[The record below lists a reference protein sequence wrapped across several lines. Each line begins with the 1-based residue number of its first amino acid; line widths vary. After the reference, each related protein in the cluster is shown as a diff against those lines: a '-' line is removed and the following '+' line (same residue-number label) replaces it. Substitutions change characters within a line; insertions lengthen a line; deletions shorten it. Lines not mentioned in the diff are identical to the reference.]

1 MLAEAE
7 SDRLVGVVLGGA
19 YELVGRIGEGGMGA
33 VYEAHHMRL
42 HKRVAVKVMSRAMA
56 RHPDA
61 LARFHREARI
71 ASRLGHPNL
80 VNVLDF
86 GTSEEGEPYLV
97 MEHLEGED
105 LERRVRRAG
114 SVPLANAVKIARQV
128 SSALAVVHSKGIV
141 HRDLKPANIF
151 LVQVPG
157 EPDFVKV
164 LDFGVSKIK
173 AARTKLTDAST
184 VLGTPEYMSPEQA
197 SGTGEEIDH
206 RADQWALACIV
217 WEMLSGRTPFTAD
230 HADAIFYQLTHLAPP
245 PLSKFTSD
253 VPSAVESVLLR
264 ALSKRAADRY
274 PSMREFAR
282 ALETAALGS
291 WSELTP
297 MPFSPAQIAALRD
310 ADPVSEVRPALA
322 TTLAAS
328 TEVESDVSADRD
340 SASRPGSRRRTALA
354 GLAAVLVVTAT
365 GLLFADARSGASVA
379 KPARQASLAGLQVAQ
394 VGTIAPAIA
403 LENEPT
409 MEATVAKQSL
419 SPPPG
424 KTKTIRLGASADPF
438 DSTLTPSGAGSPKK
452 ANPIASPATFPA
464 RRSASRAGRH
474 EQHDVRQPDGKHPIF
489 EEL

>member
-7 SDRLVGVVLGGA
+7 LDRLVGLVLGGA

-33 VYEAHHMRL
+33 VYEAHHLRL
-42 HKRVAVKVMSRAMA
+42 HKRVAVKLMSRALA

-86 GTSEEGEPYLV
+86 GMSEEGEPYLV

-114 SVPLANAVKIARQV
+114 SVPLANAVQIARQV
-128 SSALAVVHSKGIV
+128 ASALAVVHSKGIV

-184 VLGTPEYMSPEQA
+184 VLGTPAYMSPEQA
-197 SGTGEEIDH
+197 SGSGEDIDH

-230 HADAIFYQLTHLAPP
+230 HADAIFYQLIHLAPP
-245 PLSKFTSD
+245 PLSKY
-253 VPSAVESVLLR
+253 VPDLPAAVESVILR
-264 ALSKRAADRY
+264 ALSKNAADRY
-274 PSMREFAR
+274 PSVRDFAR
-282 ALETAALGS
+282 ALEMAALDNC
-291 WSELTP
+291 SEFTP
-297 MPFSPAQIAALRD
+297 MPFSPAQIAARSD
-310 ADPVSEVRPALA
+310 ADPVTEMRPALA
-322 TTLAAS
+322 TS
-328 TEVESDVSADRD
+328 TEIGSNVSAAR
-340 SASRPGSRRRTALA
+340 SWARRHGPRLKAALA
-354 GLAAVLVVTAT
+354 GMATLIVVVAT
-365 GLLFADARSGASVA
+365 GLFFVDTRSGTSVSKPTLQASVA
-379 KPARQASLAGLQVAQ
+379 SLSTAQ
-394 VGTIAPAIA
+394 VGPVAPTVALGKDLNEKATIA
-403 LENEPT
+403 
-409 MEATVAKQSL
+409 KQPS
-419 SPPPG
+419 SPPPSKK
-424 KTKTIRLGASADPF
+424 KTVSLAAIADPF
-438 DSTLTPSGAGSPKK
+438 DSAPTPSGKGPSKK
-452 ANPIASPATFPA
+452 ANPFASPSAPRA
-464 RRSASRAGRH
+464 RRSASRGDWPYRRDLAR
-474 EQHDVRQPDGKHPIF
+474 PDSKRTIF
-489 EEL
+489 EDL

>member
-19 YELVGRIGEGGMGA
+19 YELVGRIGEGAMGA
-33 VYEAHHMRL
+33 VYEAHHLRL
-42 HKRVAVKVMSRAMA
+42 HKRVAVKLMNRTMA

-86 GTSEEGEPYLV
+86 GTSEEDEPYLV

-105 LERRVRRAG
+105 LDRRIRRAG
-114 SVPLANAVKIARQV
+114 SVPLANAVQIARQV
-128 SSALAVVHSKGIV
+128 ASALAVVHAKGIV
-141 HRDLKPANIF
+141 HRDLKPANVF

-184 VLGTPEYMSPEQA
+184 VIGTPEYMSPEQA
-197 SGTGEEIDH
+197 SGSGDDIDH
-206 RADQWALACIV
+206 RADQWALACMV
-217 WEMLSGRTPFTAD
+217 WEMLSGRPPFTAD
-230 HADAIFYQLTHLAPP
+230 HADAIFYQLSHLAPP
-245 PLSKFTSD
+245 PLSKHAPD
-253 VPSAVESVLLR
+253 VPSSVESVLLH

-274 PSMREFAR
+274 PSMRAFAR

-291 WSELTP
+291 CSELTP
-297 MPFSPAQIAALRD
+297 RPLSPAQIVALRSAD
-310 ADPVSEVRPALA
+310 ALPEVRPALA

-328 TEVESDVSADRD
+328 LEVQSDVSCDRH
-340 SASRPGSRRRTALA
+340 SASRHQLRLRATLA
-354 GLAAVLVVTAT
+354 GLAVAIVMTVA
-365 GLLFADARSGASVA
+365 GLLFAGARGRASVA
-379 KPARQASLAGLQVAQ
+379 KLDVRASSIVRVRSETPAVAHVKELAGVTTIAKQAS
-394 VGTIAPAIA
+394 
-403 LENEPT
+403 
-409 MEATVAKQSL
+409 
-419 SPPPG
+419 SPPPS
-424 KTKTIRLGASADPF
+424 KTKLSGLRATADPF
-438 DSTLTPSGAGSPKK
+438 DSTFTPSGASSPRR
-452 ANPIASPATFPA
+452 ANPFASPAKSPG
-464 RRSASRAGRH
+464 RRSASRDERPGRH
-474 EQHDVRQPDGKHPIF
+474 EVARSDGKRPIF

>member
-7 SDRLVGVVLGGA
+7 SDRLVGLVLGGA

-33 VYEAHHMRL
+33 VYEAHHLRL
-42 HKRVAVKVMSRAMA
+42 HKRVAVKLMSRAMA

-105 LERRVRRAG
+105 LERRVRRTRT
-114 SVPLANAVKIARQV
+114 VPLANAARIARQV
-128 SSALAVVHSKGIV
+128 ASALAVVHSKGIV

-184 VLGTPEYMSPEQA
+184 VIGTPEYMSPEQA
-197 SGTGEEIDH
+197 SGSGEEIDH

-230 HADAIFYQLTHLAPP
+230 HADAIFYQLTHQAPP
-245 PLSKFTSD
+245 PLSKFTTD
-253 VPSAVESVLLR
+253 LPAAVEPVLLR
-264 ALSKRAADRY
+264 ALSKSAADRY
-274 PSMREFAR
+274 PSVREFAC
-282 ALETAALGS
+282 ALETAALGN

-310 ADPVSEVRPALA
+310 ADPVSDVRPALA
-322 TTLAAS
+322 TTLAESTSVAS
-328 TEVESDVSADRD
+328 DI
-340 SASRPGSRRRTALA
+340 SASRASATRRGPRLKAALV
-354 GLAAVLVVTAT
+354 GLAAVLVMTAT
-365 GLLFADARSGASVA
+365 GLFGGHARSGASVT
-379 KPARQASLAGLQVAQ
+379 KPARQTSMVALPIAQ
-394 VGTIAPAIA
+394 VSPLAPAVA
-403 LENEPT
+403 RENEPT
-409 MEATVAKQSL
+409 RKPTVAEQSA
-419 SPPPG
+419 SPRPG
-424 KTKTIRLGASADPF
+424 KTKSIRLGAPADPF
-438 DSTLTPSGAGSPKK
+438 DRTLPPSGTGLPKK
-452 ANPIASPATFPA
+452 ANPFASPATSSA
-464 RRSASRAGRH
+464 RRSASRADLHERH
-474 EQHDVRQPDGKHPIF
+474 EVLRPDGRHPIF

>member
-7 SDRLVGVVLGGA
+7 PDHLVGLVLGGA

-33 VYEAHHMRL
+33 VYEAHHVRL
-42 HKRVAVKVMSRAMA
+42 HKRVAVKLMSRAMA

-86 GTSEEGEPYLV
+86 GKSEEGEPYLV

-128 SSALAVVHSKGIV
+128 ASALAVVHAKGIV

-173 AARTKLTDAST
+173 AASTKLTDAST

-197 SGTGEEIDH
+197 SGSGEDIDH

-217 WEMLSGRTPFTAD
+217 WEMLAGRTPFTAD
-230 HADAIFYQLTHLAPP
+230 FADAIFYQLTHLAPP
-245 PLSKFTSD
+245 PLSKYAPD
-253 VPSAVESVLLR
+253 LPAAVETVLLR
-264 ALSKRAADRY
+264 ALSKNASDRY
-274 PSMREFAR
+274 PSVKEFAR
-282 ALETAALGS
+282 ALEIAAIGNC
-291 WSELTP
+291 SELTP
-297 MPFSPAQIAALRD
+297 LPFRPTRIVALRD
-310 ADPVSEVRPALA
+310 GEPVDEVRPALS
-322 TTLAAS
+322 AS
-328 TEVESDVSADRD
+328 TEVESDLSFDRNSARQR
-340 SASRPGSRRRTALA
+340 SSRLRATLA
-354 GLAAVLVVTAT
+354 GLVATLAVAAT
-365 GLLFADARSGASVA
+365 GLFLADARTDASLS
-379 KPARQASLAGLQVAQ
+379 KPAIQASMANLSTVQ
-394 VGTIAPAIA
+394 VGPVEPTIA
-403 LENEPT
+403 LGKELT
-409 MEATVAKQSL
+409 GKATVAKQPS
-419 SPPPG
+419 SAPPS
-424 KTKTIRLGASADPF
+424 KTKPIRRGASADPF
-438 DSTLTPSGAGSPKK
+438 DRTPAPSGTASSKK
-452 ANPIASPATFPA
+452 ANPFAIPSAPSAV
-464 RRSASRAGRH
+464 RSASRA
-474 EQHDVRQPDGKHPIF
+474 DWPDRQGVARPDGKRTIF
-489 EEL
+489 EDL